1 MIGALPVLGVLL
13 IAGPA
18 SLGTL
23 HGDEAGTYE
32 IPPTYLVPLVCS
44 DGAGGLRGGPACV
57 KKAAKRTEVRIG
69 EHTIKVK
76 KARPSPCGIA
86 TPGFAI
92 ASPSSG
98 FAPRTLAVWGGGEVG
113 MTPIG
118 DPALP
123 LQLDLDGDGTLET
136 VAVGLDLES
145 DEPTRVR
152 LQITGGEVTTTHDP
166 FASAWDIAVI
176 ATSDVDADGH
186 RELIL
191 WASLTAGHAVAV
203 LEYGATDATYVF
215 RCETT

>member
-1 MIGALPVLGVLL
+1 MFGTLPALGVIL

-18 SLGTL
+18 ALGTL
-23 HGDEAGTYE
+23 HGNEAGTYE
-32 IPPTYLVPLVCS
+32 IPPTYLVPLVCP
-44 DGAGGLRGGPACV
+44 DGVGGLRGGPACM
-57 KKAAKRTEVRIG
+57 KKAAKRTEVRVG

-76 KARPSPCGIA
+76 KAKPSPCGIA

-92 ASPSSG
+92 AAPGAG

-113 MTPIG
+113 MTPTG

-136 VAVGLDLES
+136 VAVSLDLES

-166 FASAWDIAVI
+166 FGAAWDIAVI
-176 ATSDVDADGH
+176 ATSDVDADGQ

-203 LEYGATDATYVF
+203 LEYGAPDATYVF
-215 RCETT
+215 RCEAT